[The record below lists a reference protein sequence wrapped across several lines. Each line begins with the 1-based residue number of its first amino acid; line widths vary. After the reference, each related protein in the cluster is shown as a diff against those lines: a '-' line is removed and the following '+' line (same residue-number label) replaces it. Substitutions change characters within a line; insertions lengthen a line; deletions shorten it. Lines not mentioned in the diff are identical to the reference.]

1 MEEGLVSPFLEIEP
15 ENLYTALRG
24 SVTGHREGARSLAR
38 LGTQRVKHP
47 VKRRLGIRRMK

>member
-38 LGTQRVKHP
+38 LGTLRVKHP